1 MDATKLQLKPSG
13 TGKEITPLAQADIL
27 SQPILVP
34 EHGFETVYLWIRSA
48 AAYLKSRQLEEI
60 ATVEGQVAPVV
71 GGPIWPFLIA
81 QELHKDLDARAA
93 MGEAKYG
100 ECLRAHNGRDALLD
114 AYQELLD
121 AWVYLRQRLEEQH
134 EDK

>member
-1 MDATKLQLKPSG
+1 MNGATEVQKRPHG

-48 AAYLKSRQLEEI
+48 VAYLKSRQLEI
-60 ATVEGQVAPVV
+60 IGKNPTDGLW
-71 GGPIWPFLIA
+71 GL
-81 QELHKDLDARAA
+81 ELARALHEDLDARAA

-100 ECLRAHNGRDALLD
+100 ERLQAHNGRDALLD